1 MIDIIASE
9 VKRVASK
16 KSDTDKLIRRSDLT
30 YFSLTMTQF
39 LKPVRLIIVTLYK
52 KLEST
57 AFIAFQSN
65 NFI

>member
-1 MIDIIASE
+1 M
-9 VKRVASK
+9 KRVASV
-16 KSDTDKLIRRSDLT
+16 KSDIDKLIKRSDLT

-57 AFIAFQSN
+57 AFISFQSN

>member
-1 MIDIIASE
+1 M
-9 VKRVASK
+9 KRVASK

-30 YFSLTMTQF
+30 YFSLIVTQF
-39 LKPVRLIIVTLYK
+39 LKPMHLIIITLYK

>member
-1 MIDIIASE
+1 M
-9 VKRVASK
+9 KRVASV
-16 KSDTDKLIRRSDLT
+16 KSDIDKLIECSDLI
-30 YFSLTMTQF
+30 YFSLTVTQF

-57 AFIAFQSN
+57 AFILFQSN

>member
-1 MIDIIASE
+1 M
-9 VKRVASK
+9 KRVASI
-16 KSDTDKLIRRSDLT
+16 KSDTDKLIRHSGLT

-39 LKPVRLIIVTLYK
+39 LKPMRLIIVTLYT

-57 AFIAFQSN
+57 AFITFQSN